1 MYTPVARAFFRLHER
16 LLGRDTFPALKRL
29 RHSERR
35 IRLALEA
42 LQLGRLRRLVASA
55 YEHIPY
61 WRQVMDRQGIA
72 PADIRSLADL
82 RRFPL
87 LDKPTLREHLD
98 EMVWRKGEPGIKL
111 ARTSGSTN
119 AALEFYTSRNREAE
133 ISAARMRGHSWIG
146 IDPGDK
152 EVYFWAAPVEL
163 STQDRIKN
171 VRDYLRN
178 DGFSSALNLSPEVV
192 RRYVTSWRRWG
203 ANCLF
208 GYVSSFALLV
218 RFAEQSGLDLRAL
231 RSRGLRAVVTTSELL
246 TGEDRRLISQA
257 FGVPVYD
264 SYGLREVGLIGHEC
278 REFTMHTND
287 EQMILETVDRETLE
301 PTDGE
306 GELVATSLISPSMP
320 FIRYRTGDVVT
331 LSRAPCPC
339 GRTLGSVRVTGG
351 RVLEFVVTSDRRWIS
366 AVAFIYICRQI
377 KEVLQVQVRQ
387 DRLGEVRVLVV
398 PGPNFTDGTEA
409 KVREAVRARIGGRDA
424 IVIQRVPAIPPSP
437 SGKQRLV
444 ISNVAERLAAQGR
457 EPLRPDLTA
466 SQGLVRNISLP
477 HAIVQQN

>member
-1 MYTPVARAFFRLHER
+1 MYPIIARTFNRLHER
-16 LLGRDTFPALKRL
+16 LLGRATFSALKRL
-29 RHSERR
+29 RRSEYRD
-35 IRLALEA
+35 RLATEG
-42 LQLGRLRRLVASA
+42 LQLARLRRLVAAA

-61 WRQVMDRQGIA
+61 WRGIMDRQGFA
-72 PADIRSLADL
+72 PADIRSLGDL

-87 LDKPTLREHLD
+87 LDKQAVREHLD
-98 EMVWRKGEPGIKL
+98 EMVWRKGERGTKL
-111 ARTSGSTN
+111 VRTSGSTN

-163 STQDRIKN
+163 GTQDRIKN
-171 VRDYLRN
+171 IRDYLRN

-192 RRYVTSWRRWG
+192 EQYVASWKKWG

-208 GYVSSFALLV
+208 GYVSSFSLLV
-218 RFAEQSGLDLRAL
+218 RFAEQSGLDLRTL

-246 TGEDRRLISQA
+246 SDEDRRLISQA

-264 SYGLREVGLIGHEC
+264 SYGLREIGLIGHEC
-278 REFTMHTND
+278 REFTLHTND
-287 EQMILETVDRETLE
+287 EQLILETVDRQTLE

-306 GELVATSLISPSMP
+306 GELVATSLISTSMP

-339 GRTLGSVRVTGG
+339 GRTLGHVRVTGG

-377 KEVLQVQVRQ
+377 KEALQIQVRQ

-398 PGPNFTDGTEA
+398 PGPNFTDETEA
-409 KVREAVRARIGGRDA
+409 RVREAVRARIGGQDA
-424 IVIQRVPAIPPSP
+424 IVIERVASIPPSP

-444 ISNVAERLAAQGR
+444 ISKVAEQLAALGR
-457 EPLRPDLTA
+457 NAPPANLTADHELDRNARGPDL
-466 SQGLVRNISLP
+466 LVHP
-477 HAIVQQN
+477 H